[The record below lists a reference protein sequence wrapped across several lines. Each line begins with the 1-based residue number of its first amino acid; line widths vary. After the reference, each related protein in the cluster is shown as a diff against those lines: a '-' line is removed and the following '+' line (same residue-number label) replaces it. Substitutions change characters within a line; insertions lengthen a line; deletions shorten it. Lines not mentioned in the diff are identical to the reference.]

1 MPSEQLLQHRLPAGR
16 RLRRGKIPFQPCSP
30 THRWGFAP
38 SGSFA
43 AEKHRARDQVWSR
56 RDGFMSFTWQKE
68 TPWWVPVPC
77 SLPGAEG
84 RAGHGSTSSS
94 PGFWHSQVVLNQLIP
109 ASLFDAILFHPPGAM
124 IPPCSQPHWELRAT
138 NSHRSL
144 LILSFQS
151 LPSPELFL
159 ELICR

>member
-38 SGSFA
+38 RGSFA

-77 SLPGAEG
+77 SLPEAEG

-109 ASLFDAILFHPPGAM
+109 ASLFDAVRFHPPGAM
-124 IPPCSQPHWELRAT
+124 IPPLFPASLGAEGYQFPQKSVNFVLPIPSKPRAFPGAD
-138 NSHRSL
+138 L
-144 LILSFQS
+144 
-151 LPSPELFL
+151 
-159 ELICR
+159 